1 MEKEILN
8 ISEKS
13 SMKSVSKNLNSNI
26 SQKLFYLIVLILF
39 LRVDLV
45 FENNTPTGGDMG
57 AHIVAIDT
65 FIKDFMPNFQ
75 INGWSNDWFG
85 GYPLYYFY
93 FPLPAIITFFLNL
106 IFPFGIAFKIMV
118 VLSIILVVYSI
129 EKLMRKTSNQISI
142 YGATAGL
149 FYVFTES
156 FTIYGGNL
164 ASTLAGQFSFGYSL
178 AFANLSIFYLL
189 KSNNNFRFPISSIFL
204 ALCLLSH
211 LIPFIIYSP
220 IYAFYW
226 LSRKQNFNQK
236 ILSISIFLALVSRW
250 SASLIMNL
258 EYTTNMSYTPF
269 SKIEDLIKKDILPII
284 FILIGL
290 LITKHKNL
298 IKNKTLNLFELY
310 LIFSSILLYFF
321 VPEGA
326 LWNGRLVPFFNLGI
340 IFLFFKA
347 LEIFIEDI
355 YLYQQGLN
363 VLTVLFFGGT
373 IYCLYIF
380 YEKWSANQSYL
391 NVYVPIILLIIIFAI
406 INLNNVVIQLNMLIV
421 SIIFSTISFLPH
433 WLNWNFTGYEGKND
447 WNQIQSLYTKLENLK
462 PGRIMWE
469 PNSDMNKYGTP
480 MTLMTLPYFTKHTS
494 MEGLYFDSSITT
506 PFHFI
511 SVSGLAKRPSN
522 PVGGLSYINNKFDQ
536 GVDYLYDLGI
546 DYFISYTEEIESKAM
561 SSDRL
566 NFLFSSEPFSV
577 FEVSSSKVELIN
589 QDIEVFSKVN
599 KQEGILSSVFRDT
612 NITNFFEK
620 AYENFD
626 ELDEKRIVEV
636 SNKILIQPSNNNN
649 LEVTDIRITNRKI
662 SFFTNNPGELH
673 LIKVSY
679 FPNWSISNGLG
690 PFRTS
695 PSFMSVIPNQEYVE
709 INFVKTSLEK
719 NSFYFSIFS
728 LLLSLI
734 ILIRS
739 KNVKKT

>member
-1 MEKEILN
+1 MN
-8 ISEKS
+8 
-13 SMKSVSKNLNSNI
+13 SVSNNLNSNI
-26 SQKLFYLIVLILF
+26 TYKLFYFLVLVLF

-65 FIKDFMPNFQ
+65 FIKDFIPNFQ
-75 INGWSNDWFG
+75 INGWSNDWFS

-93 FPLPAIITFFLNL
+93 FPLPAIITFFFNL
-106 IFPFGIAFKIMV
+106 IFPFGVAFKIMV
-118 VLSIILVVYSI
+118 VMSMILVVYSI
-129 EKLMRKTSNQISI
+129 EKLMRNTPNQISI
-142 YGATAGL
+142 FGATAGL

-164 ASTLAGQFSFGYSL
+164 ASTLAGQFSFAYSL
-178 AFANLSIFYLL
+178 AFANLSIFYLI
-189 KSNNNFRFPISSIFL
+189 KSKNNFRFPISSIFL

-226 LSRKQNFNQK
+226 LSKKQNLNQRV
-236 ILSISIFLALVSRW
+236 LSISIFLGLVSRW
-250 SASLIMNL
+250 SISLLVNL

-269 SKIEDLIKKDILPII
+269 SKLEDLIKEDILPMV
-284 FILIGL
+284 FILISL
-290 LITKHKNL
+290 LVVKGKNL
-298 IKNKTLNLFELY
+298 IKNKIYT
-310 LIFSSILLYFF
+310 IFDFYIISSSVLLYFF

-326 LWNGRLVPFFNLGI
+326 LWNGRLIPFFNLGVV
-340 IFLFFKA
+340 FLFFKA
-347 LEIFIEDI
+347 IEIFIEDI
-355 YLYQQGLN
+355 DLFQHGVSL
-363 VLTVLFFGGT
+363 LTITFLGGT

-380 YEKWSANQSYL
+380 YEKWSNNQSYL
-391 NVYVPIILLIIIFAI
+391 NLYIPIILLIMIFAI
-406 INLNNVVIQLNMLIV
+406 LNFNNVAIQLNMLIV
-421 SIIFSTISFLPH
+421 SLIFSTVSFLPH

-447 WNQIQSLYTKLENLK
+447 WNQIQSLYSQLDDLK

-480 MTLMTLPYFTKHTS
+480 MTLMTIPYFTKHTS

-522 PVGGLSYINNKFDQ
+522 PVGGLSYINNQFDK
-536 GVDYLYDLGI
+536 GVDYLYDLGV

-561 SSDRL
+561 NSDRL
-566 NFLFSSEPFSV
+566 TYLFSTDPFSV
-577 FEVSSSKVELIN
+577 FQVNSSKIELIN
-589 QDIEVFSKVN
+589 QDVEVFSKVN
-599 KQEGILSSVFRDT
+599 KQQGILSSVFRDT
-612 NITNFFEK
+612 NISNFFEK
-620 AYENFD
+620 AYENFG
-626 ELDEKRIVEV
+626 ELDETRIIET
-636 SNKILIQPSNNNN
+636 SNNILIQPSNKKD
-649 LEVTDIRITNRKI
+649 LEVRELKITNKKI
-662 SFFTNNPGELH
+662 SFYTNNPGELH
-673 LIKVSY
+673 LIKISY

-709 INFVKTSLEK
+709 INFQKTALEN

-734 ILIRS
+734 IFIRS
-739 KNVKKT
+739 INNVKKI

>member
-1 MEKEILN
+1 
-8 ISEKS
+8 
-13 SMKSVSKNLNSNI
+13 MKSVSKNLNSNI
-26 SQKLFYLIVLILF
+26 SQQLFYLLVLVLF
-39 LRVDLV
+39 LRIDLI
-45 FENNTPTGGDMG
+45 FQDNTPTGGDMG

-75 INGWSNDWFG
+75 INGWSNDWFA

-93 FPLPAIITFFLNL
+93 FPVPPLITFFLNL
-106 IFPFGIAFKIMV
+106 TFPFGVAFKIMV
-118 VLSIILVVYSI
+118 AMSTILVVYSF
-129 EKLMRKTSNQISI
+129 EKLMRKTSNQFSI
-142 YGATAGL
+142 YGASAGL

-164 ASTLAGQFSFGYSL
+164 ASTLAGQYSFGYSL
-178 AFANLSIFYLL
+178 AFANLSIFYLI
-189 KSNNNFRFPISSIFL
+189 KSKNNFRFPISSTFL
-204 ALCLLSH
+204 ALSLMSH
-211 LIPFIIYSP
+211 LIPFIIFSP

-226 LSRKQNFNQK
+226 LSKKQKLNQK

-250 SASLIMNL
+250 SLSMFMNL

-269 SKIEDLIKKDILPII
+269 SRLDDLIKDDILPIM
-284 FILIGL
+284 FILVGL
-290 LITKHKNL
+290 LIFKHKNL
-298 IKNKTLNLFELY
+298 IKSKAFNLFDLY
-310 LIFSSILLYFF
+310 IVSSSVLLYFF

-326 LWNGRLVPFFNLGI
+326 LWNGRLVSFFNLGI
-340 IFLFFKA
+340 VFIFFKTI
-347 LEIFIEDI
+347 EIFVED
-355 YLYQQGLN
+355 LNFYQQGVN
-363 VLTVLFFGGT
+363 SLTILFLGVT
-373 IYCLYIF
+373 IYCLYVF
-380 YEKWSANQSYL
+380 YEKWSTYQSYL
-391 NVYVPIILLIIIFAI
+391 NLYIPIIFLILIYALL
-406 INLNNVVIQLNMLIV
+406 NLNNVVVQLNLLIV

-447 WNQIQSLYTKLENLK
+447 WNQIESLYTQLENLK

-511 SVSGLAKRPSN
+511 SVSGLANRPSN
-522 PVGGLSYINNKFDQ
+522 PVGGLSYINNQFDE

-546 DYFISYTEEIESKAM
+546 DYFISYTEQIESKAM
-561 SSDRL
+561 NSDRL
-566 NFLFSSEPFSV
+566 TFLFSSEPFSV
-577 FEVSSSKVELIN
+577 FEVKSSKVELIY

-612 NITNFFEK
+612 NIINFFQE

-636 SNKILIQPSNNNN
+636 SNKILIQPSNKND
-649 LEVTDIRITNRKI
+649 LEVTDIKITNKKI

-679 FPNWSISNGLG
+679 FPNWSISNGSG

-709 INFVKTSLEK
+709 INFVRTALEK

-734 ILIRS
+734 IFIRS
-739 KNVKKT
+739 IKNVKKT

>member
-1 MEKEILN
+1 
-8 ISEKS
+8 
-13 SMKSVSKNLNSNI
+13 MKSVSKNLNSNI
-26 SQKLFYLIVLILF
+26 SQQLFYLLVLVLF

-118 VLSIILVVYSI
+118 VSSIILVVYSI

-142 YGATAGL
+142 YGASAGL
-149 FYVFTES
+149 FFVFTES

-204 ALCLLSH
+204 ASCLLSH

-269 SKIEDLIKKDILPII
+269 SRIEDLIKKDILPII

-340 IFLFFKA
+340 ILLFFKA
-347 LEIFIEDI
+347 VEIFIEDI

-447 WNQIQSLYTKLENLK
+447 WNQIQSLYSKLENLK

-626 ELDEKRIVEV
+626 ELDKKRIVEV

>member
-1 MEKEILN
+1 
-8 ISEKS
+8 
-13 SMKSVSKNLNSNI
+13 MKSVSKNLNSNI
-26 SQKLFYLIVLILF
+26 SQKLFYFIVLILF
-39 LRVDLV
+39 LRIDLV
-45 FENNTPTGGDMG
+45 FANNTPTGGDMG

-250 SASLIMNL
+250 STSLIMNL

-269 SKIEDLIKKDILPII
+269 SRIEDLIKKDILPII

-406 INLNNVVIQLNMLIV
+406 INLNNVVIQLNMLVV

>member
-1 MEKEILN
+1 
-8 ISEKS
+8 
-13 SMKSVSKNLNSNI
+13 MKSVSKNLNSNI

-106 IFPFGIAFKIMV
+106 IFPFGIAFKIMI

-269 SKIEDLIKKDILPII
+269 SRIEDLIKKDILPII

-380 YEKWSANQSYL
+380 YEKWSAYQSYL

-406 INLNNVVIQLNMLIV
+406 INLNNVVTQLNMLIV

-612 NITNFFEK
+612 NIANFFEK

>member
-1 MEKEILN
+1 
-8 ISEKS
+8 
-13 SMKSVSKNLNSNI
+13 MKLVRQNLNSSI
-26 SQKLFYLIVLILF
+26 SQKLFYLLILILF

-45 FENNTPTGGDMG
+45 FQNNTPTGGDMG

-106 IFPFGIAFKIMV
+106 VFPFGIAFKIMV
-118 VLSIILVVYSI
+118 VLSIIFVVYSI
-129 EKLMRKTSNQISI
+129 EKLMRKTSNQFSI
-142 YGATAGL
+142 FGASAGL

-164 ASTLAGQFSFGYSL
+164 ASVLAGQFSFTYSI

-189 KSNNNFRFPISSIFL
+189 KSKNYFRFPISSIFL
-204 ALCLLSH
+204 GLCLLSH
-211 LIPFIIYSP
+211 LIPFIIYIP

-226 LSRKQNFNQK
+226 LSQKENLNQK
-236 ILSISIFLALVSRW
+236 ILSISIFLALITRW
-250 SASLIMNL
+250 SVSIFMNL

-269 SKIEDLIKKDILPII
+269 SSLEDLIKEDILPII
-284 FILIGL
+284 FIFFGL
-290 LITKHKNL
+290 FIAKHKNL
-298 IKNKTLNLFELY
+298 LKSKIFNLFDLY
-310 LIFSSILLYFF
+310 LISSSILLYFF

-347 LEIFIEDI
+347 VEIFVEDI
-355 YLYQQGLN
+355 NLYQQGVN
-363 VLTVLFFGGT
+363 VLTVIFLGGT

-380 YEKWSANQSYL
+380 YEKWSSNQSYL
-391 NVYVPIILLIIIFAI
+391 NLYIPIIFSIMIFAI
-406 INLNNVVIQLNMLIV
+406 VNLDNVVIQLNMLIV
-421 SIIFSTISFLPH
+421 SIILSTISFLPH

-447 WNQIQSLYTKLENLK
+447 WNQIQSLYTQLENLE

-469 PNSDMNKYGTP
+469 PNSDMNRYGTP

-522 PVGGLSYINNKFDQ
+522 PVGGLSYINNQFDQ

-546 DYFISYTEEIESKAM
+546 DYFISYTKEIESKAM
-561 SSDRL
+561 NSDRL
-566 NFLFSSEPFSV
+566 IFLFSSEPFSV
-577 FEVSSSKVELIN
+577 FEVKSSKVELIY
-589 QDIEVFSKVN
+589 QDIDVFSKVN

-612 NITNFFEK
+612 NIINFFQK

-626 ELDEKRIVEV
+626 ELDKKRVVEV
-636 SNKILIQPSNNNN
+636 SNKIMLEPSKKKN
-649 LEVTDIRITNRKI
+649 LKVTELQITNKKI
-662 SFFTNNPGELH
+662 TFFTNNPGELH

-709 INFVKTSLEK
+709 INFENTALEK

-728 LLLSLI
+728 LLLSL
-734 ILIRS
+734 LIFIKSR
-739 KNVKKT
+739 NVKKT

>member
-1 MEKEILN
+1 
-8 ISEKS
+8 
-13 SMKSVSKNLNSNI
+13 MKSVSKNLNSNI

-204 ALCLLSH
+204 ASCLLSH

-250 SASLIMNL
+250 STSLIMNL

-269 SKIEDLIKKDILPII
+269 SRIEDLIKKDILPII

-290 LITKHKNL
+290 LIIKHKNL

>member
-1 MEKEILN
+1 MN
-8 ISEKS
+8 
-13 SMKSVSKNLNSNI
+13 SVSNNLNSNI
-26 SQKLFYLIVLILF
+26 TYKLFYFLVLVLF

-65 FIKDFMPNFQ
+65 FIKDFIPNFQ
-75 INGWSNDWFG
+75 INGWSNDWFS

-93 FPLPAIITFFLNL
+93 FPLPAIITFFFNL
-106 IFPFGIAFKIMV
+106 IFPFGVAFKIMV
-118 VLSIILVVYSI
+118 VMSMILVVYSI
-129 EKLMRKTSNQISI
+129 EKLMRNTPNQISI
-142 YGATAGL
+142 FGATAGL

-164 ASTLAGQFSFGYSL
+164 ASTLAGQFSFAYSL
-178 AFANLSIFYLL
+178 AFANLSIFYLI
-189 KSNNNFRFPISSIFL
+189 KSKNNFRFPISSIFL

-226 LSRKQNFNQK
+226 LSKKQNLNQRV
-236 ILSISIFLALVSRW
+236 LSISIFLGLVSRW
-250 SASLIMNL
+250 SVSLLVNL

-269 SKIEDLIKKDILPII
+269 SKLEDLIKEDILPMV
-284 FILIGL
+284 FILISL
-290 LITKHKNL
+290 LVVKGKNL
-298 IKNKTLNLFELY
+298 IKNKTY
-310 LIFSSILLYFF
+310 TIFDFYIISSSVLLYFF

-326 LWNGRLVPFFNLGI
+326 LWNGRLIPFFNLGVV
-340 IFLFFKA
+340 FLFFKA
-347 LEIFIEDI
+347 IEIFIEDI
-355 YLYQQGLN
+355 DLFQHGVS
-363 VLTVLFFGGT
+363 VLTITFLGGT

-380 YEKWSANQSYL
+380 YEKWSNNQSYL
-391 NVYVPIILLIIIFAI
+391 NLYIPIILLIMIFAI
-406 INLNNVVIQLNMLIV
+406 LNFNNVAIQLNMLIV
-421 SIIFSTISFLPH
+421 SLIFSTVSFLPH

-447 WNQIQSLYTKLENLK
+447 WNQIQSLYSQLDNLK

-480 MTLMTLPYFTKHTS
+480 MTLMTIPYFTKHTS

-522 PVGGLSYINNKFDQ
+522 PVGGLSYINNQFDK
-536 GVDYLYDLGI
+536 GVDYLYDLGV

-561 SSDRL
+561 NSDRL
-566 NFLFSSEPFSV
+566 TYLFSTDPFSV
-577 FEVSSSKVELIN
+577 FQVNSSKIELIN

-599 KQEGILSSVFRDT
+599 KQQGILSSVFRDT
-612 NITNFFEK
+612 NISNFFEK
-620 AYENFD
+620 AYENFG
-626 ELDEKRIVEV
+626 ELDETRIIET
-636 SNKILIQPSNNNN
+636 SNNILIQPSNKKD
-649 LEVTDIRITNRKI
+649 LDVRGLKITNKKI

-673 LIKVSY
+673 LIKISY

-709 INFVKTSLEK
+709 INFQKTALEN

-734 ILIRS
+734 IFIRS
-739 KNVKKT
+739 INNVKKI

>member
-1 MEKEILN
+1 
-8 ISEKS
+8 
-13 SMKSVSKNLNSNI
+13 MKSVSKNLNSNI
-26 SQKLFYLIVLILF
+26 SQQLFYLLVLVLF
-39 LRVDLV
+39 LRIDLI
-45 FENNTPTGGDMG
+45 FQDNTPTGGDMG

-75 INGWSNDWFG
+75 INGWSNDWFA

-93 FPLPAIITFFLNL
+93 FPVPPLITFFLNL
-106 IFPFGIAFKIMV
+106 TFPFGVAFKIMV
-118 VLSIILVVYSI
+118 AMSTILVVYSF
-129 EKLMRKTSNQISI
+129 EKLMRKTSNQFSI
-142 YGATAGL
+142 FGASAGL

-164 ASTLAGQFSFGYSL
+164 ASTLAGQYSFGYSL
-178 AFANLSIFYLL
+178 AFANLSIFYLI
-189 KSNNNFRFPISSIFL
+189 KSKNNFRFPISSIFL
-204 ALCLLSH
+204 ALSLMSH
-211 LIPFIIYSP
+211 LIPFIIFSP

-226 LSRKQNFNQK
+226 LSKKQKLNQK

-250 SASLIMNL
+250 SLSMFMNL

-269 SKIEDLIKKDILPII
+269 SRLDDLIKDDILPII
-284 FILIGL
+284 FILLGL
-290 LITKHKNL
+290 LIFKHKNL
-298 IKNKTLNLFELY
+298 IKSESFNLFDLY
-310 LIFSSILLYFF
+310 IVSSSVLLYFF

-326 LWNGRLVPFFNLGI
+326 LWNGRLVSFFNLGI
-340 IFLFFKA
+340 VFIFFKTI
-347 LEIFIEDI
+347 EIFVED
-355 YLYQQGLN
+355 LNFYQQGVN
-363 VLTVLFFGGT
+363 SLTILFLGVT
-373 IYCLYIF
+373 IYCLYVF
-380 YEKWSANQSYL
+380 YEKWSTYQSYL
-391 NVYVPIILLIIIFAI
+391 NLYIPIIFLILIYALL
-406 INLNNVVIQLNMLIV
+406 NLNNVVVQLNLLIV

-447 WNQIQSLYTKLENLK
+447 WNQIESLYTQLENLK

-480 MTLMTLPYFTKHTS
+480 MTLMTIPYFTNHTS

-522 PVGGLSYINNKFDQ
+522 PVGGLSYINNQFDK
-536 GVDYLYDLGI
+536 GVDYLYDLGV

-561 SSDRL
+561 NSDRL
-566 NFLFSSEPFSV
+566 TFLFSSEPFSV
-577 FEVSSSKVELIN
+577 FEVNSSKIELIS
-589 QDIEVFSKVN
+589 QDIVVFSKVN
-599 KQEGILSSVFRDT
+599 KQEGILSSLFRNT
-612 NITNFFEK
+612 NITNFFQK

-626 ELDEKRIVEV
+626 ELDEKRVVEV
-636 SNKILIQPSNNNN
+636 SNKIVIQPSNKND
-649 LEVTDIRITNRKI
+649 LEVTDLKITNKKI

-679 FPNWSISNGLG
+679 FPNWSISKGLG

-709 INFVKTSLEK
+709 INFEKTTLEK

-734 ILIRS
+734 IFIRS
-739 KNVKKT
+739 FKNVKKT

>member
-1 MEKEILN
+1 
-8 ISEKS
+8 
-13 SMKSVSKNLNSNI
+13 MKSVSKNLNSNI

-204 ALCLLSH
+204 ASCLLSH

-269 SKIEDLIKKDILPII
+269 SRVEDLIKKDILPII

-728 LLLSLI
+728 LLLSL
-734 ILIRS
+734 LIFIKSR
-739 KNVKKT
+739 NVEKT

>member
-1 MEKEILN
+1 
-8 ISEKS
+8 
-13 SMKSVSKNLNSNI
+13 MKLVRQNLNSSI
-26 SQKLFYLIVLILF
+26 SQKLFYLLILILF

-45 FENNTPTGGDMG
+45 FQNNTPTGGDMG

-106 IFPFGIAFKIMV
+106 VFPFGIAFKIMV
-118 VLSIILVVYSI
+118 VLSIIFVVYSI
-129 EKLMRKTSNQISI
+129 EKLMRKTSNQFSI
-142 YGATAGL
+142 FGASAGL

-164 ASTLAGQFSFGYSL
+164 ASVLAGQFSFTYSI

-189 KSNNNFRFPISSIFL
+189 KSKNNFRFPISSIFL
-204 ALCLLSH
+204 GLCLLSH
-211 LIPFIIYSP
+211 LIPFIIYIP
-220 IYAFYW
+220 IYAIYW
-226 LSRKQNFNQK
+226 LSQKENLNQK
-236 ILSISIFLALVSRW
+236 ILSISIFLALITRW
-250 SASLIMNL
+250 SVSIFMNL

-269 SKIEDLIKKDILPII
+269 SSLEDLIKGDILPII
-284 FILIGL
+284 FIFLGL
-290 LITKHKNL
+290 FIAKHKNL
-298 IKNKTLNLFELY
+298 LKSKTFNLFDLY
-310 LIFSSILLYFF
+310 LISSSILLYFF

-347 LEIFIEDI
+347 VEIFVEDI
-355 YLYQQGLN
+355 NLYQQGVN
-363 VLTVLFFGGT
+363 VLTIIFLGGT

-391 NVYVPIILLIIIFAI
+391 NLYIPIIFLIMIFAI
-406 INLNNVVIQLNMLIV
+406 VNLDKVVIQLNMLIV
-421 SIIFSTISFLPH
+421 SIILSTISFLPH

-447 WNQIQSLYTKLENLK
+447 WNQIQSLYTQLENLE

-469 PNSDMNKYGTP
+469 PNSDMNRYGTP

-522 PVGGLSYINNKFDQ
+522 PVGGLSYINNQFDQ

-546 DYFISYTEEIESKAM
+546 DYFISYTKEIESKAM
-561 SSDRL
+561 NSDRL
-566 NFLFSSEPFSV
+566 TFLFSSEPFSV
-577 FEVSSSKVELIN
+577 FEVKSSKVELIY
-589 QDIEVFSKVN
+589 QDIDVFSKVN

-612 NITNFFEK
+612 NIINFFQK

-626 ELDEKRIVEV
+626 ELDKKRVVEV
-636 SNKILIQPSNNNN
+636 SSKILLEPSKKKN
-649 LEVTDIRITNRKI
+649 LKVTELQITNKKI
-662 SFFTNNPGELH
+662 TFFTNNPGELH

-709 INFVKTSLEK
+709 INFENTALEK

-728 LLLSLI
+728 LLLSL
-734 ILIRS
+734 LIFIKSR
-739 KNVKKT
+739 NVKKT

>member
-1 MEKEILN
+1 MN
-8 ISEKS
+8 
-13 SMKSVSKNLNSNI
+13 SVSNNLNSNI
-26 SQKLFYLIVLILF
+26 TYKLFYFLVLVLF

-65 FIKDFMPNFQ
+65 FIKEFIPNFQ
-75 INGWSNDWFG
+75 INGWSNDWFS

-93 FPLPAIITFFLNL
+93 FPLPAIITFFFNL
-106 IFPFGIAFKIMV
+106 IFPFGVAFKIMV
-118 VLSIILVVYSI
+118 VMSMILVVYSI
-129 EKLMRKTSNQISI
+129 EKLMRNTPNQISI
-142 YGATAGL
+142 FGATAGL

-164 ASTLAGQFSFGYSL
+164 ASTLAGQFSFAYSL
-178 AFANLSIFYLL
+178 AFANLSIFYLI
-189 KSNNNFRFPISSIFL
+189 KSKNNFRFPISSIFL

-226 LSRKQNFNQK
+226 LSKKQNLNQRV
-236 ILSISIFLALVSRW
+236 LSISIFLGLVSRW
-250 SASLIMNL
+250 SISLLVNL

-269 SKIEDLIKKDILPII
+269 SKLEDLIKEDILPMV
-284 FILIGL
+284 FILISL
-290 LITKHKNL
+290 LVVKGKNL
-298 IKNKTLNLFELY
+298 IKNKTYN
-310 LIFSSILLYFF
+310 IFDFYIISSSVLLYFF

-326 LWNGRLVPFFNLGI
+326 LWNGRLIPFFNLGVV
-340 IFLFFKA
+340 FLFFKA
-347 LEIFIEDI
+347 IEIFIEDI
-355 YLYQQGLN
+355 DLFQHGVSL
-363 VLTVLFFGGT
+363 LTITFLGGT

-380 YEKWSANQSYL
+380 YEKWSNNQSYL
-391 NVYVPIILLIIIFAI
+391 NLYIPIILLIMIFAI
-406 INLNNVVIQLNMLIV
+406 LNFNNVAIQLNMLIV
-421 SIIFSTISFLPH
+421 SLIFSTVSFLPH

-447 WNQIQSLYTKLENLK
+447 WNQIQSLYSQLDNLK

-480 MTLMTLPYFTKHTS
+480 MTLMTIPYFTKHTS

-522 PVGGLSYINNKFDQ
+522 PVGGLSYINNQFDK
-536 GVDYLYDLGI
+536 GVDYLYDLGV

-561 SSDRL
+561 NSDRL
-566 NFLFSSEPFSV
+566 TYLFSTDPFSV
-577 FEVSSSKVELIN
+577 FQVNSSKIELIN

-599 KQEGILSSVFRDT
+599 KQQGILSSVFRDT
-612 NITNFFEK
+612 NISNFFEK
-620 AYENFD
+620 AYENFG
-626 ELDEKRIVEV
+626 ELDETRIIET
-636 SNKILIQPSNNNN
+636 SNNILIQPSNKKD
-649 LEVTDIRITNRKI
+649 LDVRGLKITNKKI

-673 LIKVSY
+673 LIKISY

-709 INFVKTSLEK
+709 INFQKTELEN

-734 ILIRS
+734 IFIRS
-739 KNVKKT
+739 INNVKKI

>member
-1 MEKEILN
+1 
-8 ISEKS
+8 
-13 SMKSVSKNLNSNI
+13 MKSVSKNLNSNI

-204 ALCLLSH
+204 ASCLLSH

-269 SKIEDLIKKDILPII
+269 SRIEDLIKKDILPII

-380 YEKWSANQSYL
+380 YEKWSAYQSYL

-566 NFLFSSEPFSV
+566 NFLFSSDPFSV

-612 NITNFFEK
+612 NIANFFEK